1 MDVNQIREKLLGVI
15 NEYNN
20 VGPGYFQQGS
30 ILHETARRLDIK
42 GNLDLEQIL
51 LTEWNEMFRIG
62 YLAWGYNLDNS
73 EPPFCHLTLKAKENL
88 KKFSRDPANQEGY
101 LNYLT
106 SNSCLNDITISYIT
120 EALETYNNNCIK
132 ATAVMVGC
140 ASESVILELRDVLA
154 EKIAS
159 LGKKVPSKL
168 NDWRI
173 KTVIDSL
180 TEELD
185 KCKPL
190 FGQKLKEQYSAYWM
204 SLSCQIRI
212 SRNEAGHPTSITP
225 VTTDNAYASL
235 LIFPELCK
243 LVCDLTQ
250 WIKSSYK

>member
-1 MDVNQIREKLLGVI
+1 MDVNQIRERLLEVI
-15 NEYNN
+15 SEYSKQ
-20 VGPGYFQQGS
+20 GPGYFQQS
-30 ILHETARRLDIK
+30 NVLRETAKSLDIK
-42 GNLDLEQIL
+42 GDLELEQIL
-51 LTEWNEMFRIG
+51 LTEWNELFRIG
-62 YLAWGYNLDNS
+62 YLAWGYDIANP

-88 KKFSRDPANQEGY
+88 KKFSRDPANQGGY

-106 SNSCLNDITISYIT
+106 SNSGLNSIAISYIT

-140 ASESVILELRDVLA
+140 ASESVILELRDVLVG
-154 EKIAS
+154 KMNS
-159 LGKKVPSKL
+159 LGKTVPSKL

-180 TEELD
+180 TDELD

-212 SRNEAGHPTSITP
+212 TRNDAGHPTSITP
-225 VTTDNAYASL
+225 VATDNVYASL

-243 LVCDLTQ
+243 LVYDLTQ
-250 WIKSSYK
+250 WIKSTYK